1 MTPKFVSLDP
11 NGTLTLEFKPISKC
25 LLPVSILVIN
35 RHLEINISQTNCLYV
50 HSQTY
55 FFTFL
60 SQLIITP
67 VFQLLRPKSLVTFT
81 LLSLSC
87 HMQSNKQQTSLVP
100 FSKYIQNL
108 TA

>member
-11 NGTLTLEFKPISKC
+11 NGTLALEFKPISKC

-50 HSQTY
+50 RSQIY
-55 FFTFL
+55 FTFL

-67 VFQLLRPKSLVTFT
+67 FFQLLRPKTLITFT

-87 HMQSNKQQTSLVP
+87 HMQSNKQQILLVP